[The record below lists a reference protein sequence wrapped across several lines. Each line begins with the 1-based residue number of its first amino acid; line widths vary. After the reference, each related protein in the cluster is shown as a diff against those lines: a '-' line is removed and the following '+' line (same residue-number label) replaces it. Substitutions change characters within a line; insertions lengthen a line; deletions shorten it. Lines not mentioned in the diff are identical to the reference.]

1 MHQIRVD
8 YFAVLREHVGLPSE
22 QLSTHAGTV
31 GELYDELHKRHVF
44 PDIGPLKVAVND
56 EFGDWQT
63 PLADGDAVV
72 FIPPV
77 AGG

>member
-1 MHQIRVD
+1 MKTIHIE
-8 YFAVLREHVGLPSE
+8 YFAALREHTGLCGE
-22 QLSTHAGTV
+22 AIATDAQTVDQLYA
-31 GELYDELHKRHVF
+31 ELDGRHEF
-44 PDIGPLKVAVND
+44 PAMGQLKVAVND

-63 PLADGDAVV
+63 GLADGDSVV